1 MIDKLKNN
9 LFLKYFFIFLITN
22 TFFYLILCFFKVND
36 NAISLIISSI
46 STFVI
51 FLFDNRISMAGKQ
64 PIFIFSFI
72 QQERMTEYF
81 AFKDYNNGELTPVEF
96 DFIFNFELKNQGSIA
111 TQISFLLLHNLED
124 KPSVLDITFPNKID
138 HIEKNEKKEIS
149 FSFKTKFDAW
159 AGTQTK
165 LKFKVFYKDCFNI
178 KRAKTYNLLITYD
191 LLCPSNYIKYI
202 GEVKED

>member
-1 MIDKLKNN
+1 MLEKLKNN

-22 TFFYLILCFFKVND
+22 IFFYFILCFFKVND

-51 FLFDNRISMAGKQ
+51 FLFDTRINMMGKQ

-72 QQERMTEYF
+72 QQDLMTEYF
-81 AFKDYNNGELTPVEF
+81 AFQNYNNGELTPVKF

-111 TQISFLLLHNLED
+111 TQISFLSLHDLKD

-138 HIEKNEKKEIS
+138 HIEQNKKKEIS
-149 FSFKTKFDAW
+149 FSFKTNFDAW

-178 KRAKTYNLLITYD
+178 KREKKYNLLIKYD
-191 LLCPSNYIKYI
+191 LLCPSNFIKYI
-202 GEVKED
+202 GEIKED